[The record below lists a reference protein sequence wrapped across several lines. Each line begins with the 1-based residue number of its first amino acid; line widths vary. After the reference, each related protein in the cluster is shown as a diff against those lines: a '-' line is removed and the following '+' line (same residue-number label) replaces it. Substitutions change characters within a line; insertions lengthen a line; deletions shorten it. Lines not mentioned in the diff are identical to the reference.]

1 MYKYFKE
8 NEIKGLDTAFVRR
21 LDVARGFAQTPFIIT
36 SGYRTPEHNKKVG
49 GKPNSSH
56 LRGLAVDIACD
67 INDIDKVVKIVYG
80 LGRAGFH
87 FVEVAKR
94 HIHVD
99 HDESLHRSLAYYE
112 KNDE

>member
-1 MYKYFKE
+1 MYRYFKE
-8 NEIKGLDTAFVRR
+8 NEIEGLKPDFVTR
-21 LDVARGFAQTPFIIT
+21 LDIARDYAKTPFIIT

-56 LRGLAVDIACD
+56 LRGIACDIACD
-67 INDIDKVVKIVYG
+67 INDIDQVVKIVYG

-87 FVEVAKR
+87 FVEVAKK

-99 HDESLHRSLAYYE
+99 HDITLHRSMAYYE